1 MRGSRCKQGIIV
13 ESRGSLR
20 VILDKKERKLD
31 KVEQETDS
39 ASYREIVESKG
50 EFEERQEKT

>member
-1 MRGSRCKQGIIV
+1 MRGSRCKQEIIV

-20 VILDKKERKLD
+20 VILEKKERKLD

>member
-1 MRGSRCKQGIIV
+1 MRGSRCKEGIIV

-20 VILDKKERKLD
+20 VKIENKERELD

-50 EFEERQEKT
+50 EFGERQEKT

>member
-20 VILDKKERKLD
+20 GIIENKERELD

-39 ASYREIVESKG
+39 ASYREIVESTG
-50 EFEERQEKT
+50 EFGEQ